1 MGDRFFH
8 VLPQAQFSDKQFSRA
23 RVYLKSDRQTDRQ
36 TADELKKS
44 SSMETKTSGK
54 KVF

>member
-8 VLPQAQFSDKQFSRA
+8 VLPQAQFSDKQFSRN
-23 RVYLKSDRQTDRQ
+23 KSVFEVRQTDRQ

>member
-1 MGDRFFH
+1 MFFLKH
-8 VLPQAQFSDKQFSRA
+8 NSVTNNLVET
-23 RVYLKSDRQTDRQ
+23 RVYLKSDRQ